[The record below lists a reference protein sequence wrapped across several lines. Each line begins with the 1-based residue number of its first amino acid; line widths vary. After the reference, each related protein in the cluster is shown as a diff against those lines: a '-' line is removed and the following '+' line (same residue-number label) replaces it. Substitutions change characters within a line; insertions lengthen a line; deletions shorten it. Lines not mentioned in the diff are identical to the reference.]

1 MKYNY
6 HLIGSLIFVSIIC
19 LGTQC
24 RKDEIV
30 YQYSFSEKVDLFPA
44 EKSYNIGDTIW
55 IQYVNPTGKLFDK
68 NSHQYISIDTV
79 QIGIQIGYN
88 SLYNAPIKP
97 SGGFCDFISGNM
109 INQSLFRG
117 DFGTS
122 VRFGFGCNMNNSF
135 DFKIGIIPIQI
146 GVYYISFGSASNNV
160 QGCPNKIVRF
170 PYSLLEYRYNN
181 QDCNKDI
188 FLQIP
193 VNSRTTSPK
202 DYYENQIDQKQA
214 YIVKIE

>member
-1 MKYNY
+1 MKYNH
-6 HLIGSLIFVSIIC
+6 HLLGALIFISIIC
-19 LGTQC
+19 MGTQC

-44 EKSYNIGDTIW
+44 KKSYNVGDTIW
-55 IQYVNPTGKLFDK
+55 IQYLNPTGKLFDK
-68 NSHQYISIDTV
+68 NSHQYISVDTV

-88 SLYNAPIKP
+88 SLYNAPTNP

-122 VRFGFGCNMNNSF
+122 ARFGFGCNINNNF
-135 DFKIGIIPIQI
+135 DFKIGIIPKQI
-146 GVYYISFGSASNNV
+146 GVYYISFGSPSNNV
-160 QGCPNKIVRF
+160 QGCQNKIVRF

-193 VNSRTTSPK
+193 ANSVNTSPK

-214 YIVKIE
+214 FIVKIE